1 MVERNHQDLD
11 TVDLKILK
19 ALQVNGRLSV
29 QDLADQVGL
38 SKTPCL
44 KRLRRLESERFIE
57 RYKAVL
63 NRKKIGQDYTTF
75 VQVKLVSTTRK
86 HLDEFC
92 RAVGRI
98 PQIQSCHMMTGGH
111 DFFLK
116 VRTRDMREYRAFLG
130 DVLSELPGVDHT
142 STFPVMETVKE
153 SDDYALPD

>member
-1 MVERNHQDLD
+1 MYGQFETNLD
-11 TVDLKILK
+11 PVDRKILR
-19 ALQVNGRLSV
+19 AMQDDGRLSV

-44 KRLRRLESERFIE
+44 KRLRRLEADGYID

-63 NRKKIGQDYTTF
+63 NRHKIAQSYTTF

-86 HLDEFC
+86 HLDDFC
-92 RAVGRI
+92 RAVHKI

-116 VRTRDMREYRAFLG
+116 VRTRDMRSYRELLG
-130 DVLSELPGVDHT
+130 DVLSELPGVAHT

-153 SDDYALPD
+153 TDDYDVPD